1 MVKRKIV
8 PIILSAT
15 ILSAIIGN
23 MVISNATDNNLKTF
37 EYEKTVKVNQ
47 IENCKKELEKEINK
61 DGITYKLE
69 DIIEKES
76 TKIVSRNKEIT
87 KELLVN
93 TNDKY
98 KVLNMFKQE
107 LNVKE
112 DGYTGTLKID
122 NNSVTI
128 KPNDSYREEYKV
140 YYEKEYKNV
149 KSNELNNI
157 PKTIKKDNVTYYLVD
172 PVWTVSKTQI
182 IDGRDVPVLYNGIMK
197 YEAIRERTVVTNY
210 IATVKYN
217 GKLKKEVVDTVT
229 LTIKYTEVATEESN
243 IEKKTEETKNNIV
256 VPTVATGTGIIIFSG
271 IILISRK
278 NILIYNYQNNNCKLI
293 RKIKASGKLIDITPQ
308 NNEISRKYKIVL
320 KNDLYNK
327 WYGQNITVKY
337 FDKQF
342 ICNIKENE
350 IEIVV

>member
-8 PIILSAT
+8 PIILSVT
-15 ILSAIIGN
+15 LLSVIFGN
-23 MVISNATDNNLKTF
+23 MLVSNATDNNLKTF
-37 EYEKTVKVNQ
+37 EEEKTVEMNQ
-47 IENCKKELEKEINK
+47 IEEYKETLEQEISK

-69 DIIEKES
+69 DIIEKE
-76 TKIVSRNKEIT
+76 KKKVAYKNKEVT
-87 KELLVN
+87 KELIVN

-98 KVLNMFKQE
+98 EILNMFEQE
-107 LNVKE
+107 LNIKE

-122 NNSVTI
+122 NSSVTI
-128 KPNDSYREEYKV
+128 EPNDSYKEEYKV

-149 KSNELNNI
+149 ERNELNDI
-157 PKTIKKDNVTYYLVD
+157 PKTIEKNDTTYYLVD

-182 IDGRDVPVLYNGIMK
+182 IDGQDVPVLYNGIMK
-197 YEAIRERTVVTNY
+197 YEAIKERTVVTNY

-217 GKLKKEVVDTVT
+217 GKLEKEVIDTVT
-229 LTIKYTEVATEESN
+229 LTMEYTEVPTQKIEE
-243 IEKKTEETKNNIV
+243 KQETKNNV
-256 VPTVATGTGIIIFSG
+256 VAPTVATGTGILICSG

-278 NILIYNYQNNNCKLI
+278 NVSIYNYKNNTWKLV
-293 RKIKASGKLIDITPQ
+293 RKTKVKANEKIIDITPQ
-308 NNEISRKYKIVL
+308 NEELSKKYKIVL

-327 WYGQNITVKY
+327 WYGQNITIKY

-342 ICNIKENE
+342 IYNVKNSE

>member
-8 PIILSAT
+8 PIILSVT

-69 DIIEKES
+69 DIIEKEN

-182 IDGRDVPVLYNGIMK
+182 IDGQDVPVLYNGVMK

-229 LTIKYTEVATEESN
+229 LTIKYTEVATEKSN
-243 IEKKTEETKNNIV
+243 IEKKTEETTNNIV

-278 NILIYNYQNNNCKLI
+278 NILIYNYQNNNWKLI

>member
-8 PIILSAT
+8 PIILSVT
-15 ILSAIIGN
+15 LLSVIFGN
-23 MVISNATDNNLKTF
+23 MLVSNATDNNLKTF
-37 EYEKTVKVNQ
+37 EEEKTVEMNQ
-47 IENCKKELEKEINK
+47 IEEYKETLEQEISK

-69 DIIEKES
+69 DIIEKEN
-76 TKIVSRNKEIT
+76 TKVVYKNKEVT
-87 KELLVN
+87 KELIVN

-98 KVLNMFKQE
+98 EILNMFEQE
-107 LNVKE
+107 LNIKE

-122 NNSVTI
+122 NSSVTI
-128 KPNDSYREEYKV
+128 EPNDSYKEEYKV

-149 KSNELNNI
+149 ERNELNDI
-157 PKTIKKDNVTYYLVD
+157 PKTIEKNDTTYYLVD

-182 IDGRDVPVLYNGIMK
+182 IDGQDVPVLYNGIMK
-197 YEAIRERTVVTNY
+197 YEAIKERTVVTNY

-217 GKLKKEVVDTVT
+217 GKLEKEVIDTVT
-229 LTIKYTEVATEESN
+229 LTMKYTEVPTQKIEEKQEN
-243 IEKKTEETKNNIV
+243 KNNAV
-256 VPTVATGTGIIIFSG
+256 VPTVATGTGILICSG

-278 NILIYNYQNNNCKLI
+278 NVSIYKYKNNTWKLV
-293 RKIKASGKLIDITPQ
+293 RKTKVKANEKIIDITPQ
-308 NNEISRKYKIVL
+308 NEELSKKYKIVL

-327 WYGQNITVKY
+327 WYGQNITIKY

-342 ICNIKENE
+342 IYNVKNSE